1 MWAGGGV
8 GVVGGG
14 SSAGWF
20 HRRSRQCVVTKSSS
34 RDALQLICSDAAIVH
49 LVHFGSLW
57 LRRATACDRAW
68 RVKTLGTN
76 MCNPKACVTVGG
88 RWVPADGSN
97 SRRRAPLLEEAWP
110 RSGDEAGCNPQV
122 AADLALSW
130 GYRWQE
136 PLFCRVV
143 CPRRATG
150 SVIGSFEQRT
160 VSRLEGLS

>member
-1 MWAGGGV
+1 MPRNKRQQQRCP
-8 GVVGGG
+8 
-14 SSAGWF
+14 SA
-20 HRRSRQCVVTKSSS
+20 H
-34 RDALQLICSDAAIVH
+34 LQRC
-49 LVHFGSLW
+49 
-57 LRRATACDRAW
+57 LRLRNPDLHGPSAPGDNRLRPSA
-68 RVKTLGTN
+68 TLGEEDVCT
-76 MCNPKACVTVGG
+76 CHPKACVIVGG

-97 SRRRAPLLEEAWP
+97 SRSPAPLLERAWP
-110 RSGDEAGCNPQV
+110 RSGDEAGCNPQL

>member
-1 MWAGGGV
+1 MVAGRQLVGSTGGLDSASLQKAAAEMPC
-8 GVVGGG
+8 
-14 SSAGWF
+14 SSFAAMPRSSIWF
-20 HRRSRQCVVTKSSS
+20 P
-34 RDALQLICSDAAIVH
+34 
-49 LVHFGSLW
+49 LVPFGSLW

-122 AADLALSW
+122 AADLTLS
-130 GYRWQE
+130 WQE

-160 VSRLEGLS
+160 CTVSRLEGLS

>member
-1 MWAGGGV
+1 M
-8 GVVGGG
+8 
-14 SSAGWF
+14 
-20 HRRSRQCVVTKSSS
+20 RRYKKQQQICPAAHLQRC
-34 RDALQLICSDAAIVH
+34 RDRP
-49 LVHFGSLW
+49 FGSLW
-57 LRRATACDRAW
+57 FPLASTGNRLRPSG
-68 RVKTLGTN
+68 TLGEKDGCT
-76 MCNPKACVTVGG
+76 CYAKACVTVGG

>member
-1 MWAGGGV
+1 MRAGGGV
-8 GVVGGG
+8 GVAGGG
-14 SSAGWF
+14 SSAGRF
-20 HRRSRQCVVTKSSS
+20 HRRSRQCFVTESSS
-34 RDALQLICSDAAIVH
+34 RDALQLICSDARDRQ
-49 LVHFGSLW
+49 FGTLW
-57 LRRATACDRAW
+57 YPFASTGYRLRP
-68 RVKTLGTN
+68 RVTLGEKSVCRYT
-76 MCNPKACVTVGG
+76 PEACVVIGG
-88 RWVPADGSN
+88 RWVSADGSN
-97 SRRRAPLLEEAWP
+97 SRKPAPLLEEAWP

-160 VSRLEGLS
+160 VSRLEGPS

>member
-1 MWAGGGV
+1 MAGRQL
-8 GVVGGG
+8 VVSTGDLDSASQQKAAAEMSLRSLQRCPR
-14 SSAGWF
+14 SSILSPLSPFASTGY
-20 HRRSRQCVVTKSSS
+20 R
-34 RDALQLICSDAAIVH
+34 
-49 LVHFGSLW
+49 
-57 LRRATACDRAW
+57 LRP
-68 RVKTLGTN
+68 RVTLGERSVCR
-76 MCNPKACVTVGG
+76 CNPEACVIVGG

-110 RSGDEAGCNPQV
+110 RSGDEAGCNPQL